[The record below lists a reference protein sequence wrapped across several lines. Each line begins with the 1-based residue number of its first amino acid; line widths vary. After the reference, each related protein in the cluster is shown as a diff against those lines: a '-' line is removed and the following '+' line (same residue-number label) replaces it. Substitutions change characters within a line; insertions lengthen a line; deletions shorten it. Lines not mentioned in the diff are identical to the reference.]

1 MSNHTGPVCACQD
14 HAHPPRGETPAAPS
28 STSPDTIDRRL
39 VQRYGTA
46 LLTGGYTALPT
57 YAWVYYARLGVTEA
71 EMVCLAQLCTYWWS
85 ARAPYPGEAAL
96 AARMGK
102 TVRTI
107 QGYLRSL
114 EAKGFLHI
122 EIRLSNHGQQRTN
135 SYDLRPFFA
144 AVEGLARLDGLLDNA
159 AASELSPLNH
169 ESGACA
175 EQGPLCAGV
184 RKSGTDNRP
193 TSDGT
198 STGEGGE
205 GSRPRGEKK
214 PSPQVNPVEI
224 DPFDLDSIPPTPTN
238 ASPSATSATTTPPRP
253 ATPTPQPPELVG
265 REGPARAPRSP
276 DTRVSAPA
284 PATPDDDTL
293 AARVAA
299 IGERLG
305 DEAPASSMTRA
316 RGLYEGSGLAL
327 PRFHALL
334 DEAAG
339 RTQARQ
345 DRIIR
350 MRRQSD
356 RPNAMPYLFAVL
368 ADLLDPAP
376 SPHMR
381 VSAARHAPRSRR
393 RSIPPRAPTA
403 SFSAGALPAPITEE
417 DPTWRG
423 VLSELA
429 VVLTPENFNRWFART
444 RALSHEGGRLRV
456 AVPDPFD
463 KAWLEG
469 KLAGRV
475 TAALAR
481 TDAPTAHVEYVVE
494 GAA

>member
-1 MSNHTGPVCACQD
+1 MCHDKATVRACQY
-14 HAHPPRGETPAAPS
+14 PPRPDARETTPPS
-28 STSPDTIDRRL
+28 SPSLDGIDRRL
-39 VQRYGTA
+39 VVRYGVA

-57 YAWVYYARLGVTEA
+57 YAWVYYARLGVSEA
-71 EMVCLAQLCTYWWS
+71 EMVLIAQLCTYWWTE
-85 ARAPYPGEAAL
+85 RAPHPGEAAL

-102 TVRTI
+102 TIRTI

-114 EAKGFLHI
+114 EAKGLLHI
-122 EIRLSNHGQQRTN
+122 ETRLSNHGQQRTN

-159 AASELSPLNH
+159 AAPELSPLDR
-169 ESGACA
+169 ESVACA
-175 EQGPLCAGV
+175 EQGPLCAGA
-184 RKSGTDNRP
+184 RNSGTDNRP

-205 GSRPRGEKK
+205 ESRPRGAKNL
-214 PSPQVNPVEI
+214 SPQVNPIKE
-224 DPFDLDSIPPTPTN
+224 DLFDLDSIPPTPTN

-253 ATPTPQPPELVG
+253 AAHAPRLPELVG
-265 REGPARAPRSP
+265 REASARAPRSP
-276 DTRVSAPA
+276 ETGVSAPA
-284 PATPDDDTL
+284 PAVPDDDAL
-293 AARVAA
+293 AAHVAA
-299 IGERLG
+299 IGQALG
-305 DEAPASSMTRA
+305 DEAPASSATRA
-316 RGLYEGSGLAL
+316 RTLYEAAGLVL
-327 PRFHALL
+327 PRFLAAL

-345 DRIIR
+345 DRITR
-350 MRRQSD
+350 MRRQGD

-368 ADLLDPAP
+368 ADLLNPAP
-376 SPHMR
+376 SPHTR
-381 VSAARHAPRSRR
+381 ASAARHAPRSRR

-463 KAWLEG
+463 KAWLEA

-481 TDAPTAHVEYVVE
+481 TDAPAARVEYVVE

>member
-1 MSNHTGPVCACQD
+1 MSNHKGSVVACQY
-14 HAHPPRGETPAAPS
+14 PPDPDARENTPPPSAPS
-28 STSPDTIDRRL
+28 PSETIDRRL
-39 VQRYGTA
+39 VLRYGA
-46 LLTGGYTALPT
+46 WLLTGGYTALPT

-71 EMVCLAQLCTYWWS
+71 EMVLIAQLCTYWWS
-85 ARAPYPGEAAL
+85 ARDPFPGEAAL

-114 EAKGFLHI
+114 DAKGFLHI
-122 EIRLSNHGQQRTN
+122 ETRLSNHGQQRTN

-144 AVEGLARLDGLLDNA
+144 AVEGLVRLDGLLDNA
-159 AASELSPLNH
+159 AAPELPPLNR
-169 ESGACA
+169 ESVACA
-175 EQGPLCAGV
+175 EQGPLCADA
-184 RKSGTDNRP
+184 RNNGTDNRP

-205 GSRPRGEKK
+205 GSRPRGVKK
-214 PSPQVNPVEI
+214 PSPQVNPVEK
-224 DPFDLDSIPPTPTN
+224 DPFDLDSIPPTPTDTPKGP
-238 ASPSATSATTTPPRP
+238 ATATSAPSP
-253 ATPTPQPPELVG
+253 ATRDPRPPELVG
-265 REGPARAPRSP
+265 REGQPPAPRSP
-276 DTRVSAPA
+276 ETHVPALAPA
-284 PATPDDDTL
+284 APEDDAL

-299 IGERLG
+299 IGQALG
-305 DEAPASSMTRA
+305 DEAPASSATRA
-316 RGLYEGSGLAL
+316 RALFAGSGLAA
-327 PRFHALL
+327 PRFRALL

-345 DRIIR
+345 DRITR
-350 MRRQSD
+350 MRRQGD

-376 SPHMR
+376 SPHTRM
-381 VSAARHAPRSRR
+381 SADCRASRSRR
-393 RSIPPRAPTA
+393 RQVPPRAPTA
-403 SFSAGALPAPITEE
+403 SFSAGAMPAPITEA
-417 DPTWRG
+417 DPVWRG

-463 KAWLEG
+463 KAWLEA

-481 TDAPTAHVEYVVE
+481 TDAPAAHVEYVVE